1 MSKPSYLIFLSL
13 PMELKCKGCWCFKL
27 HVHIQNKEK
36 RAGEKVIGSA
46 SSGKQTAFLE
56 TLLTVIHL
64 YVIYIFL
71 AETGS
76 FAHIQVKEAWKMG
89 TLGASLAGSVAFHL
103 LSGVGGDWYWVEN
116 KQLLPFWIV
125 LPDSGTLL
133 WKVIW
138 YSVVLLVIQP
148 YI

>member
-1 MSKPSYLIFLSL
+1 MSKPLYLIFLSL

-36 RAGEKVIGSA
+36 RAGEKVIGST

-64 YVIYIFL
+64 YVICIFFGRNWVICPHPSERGL
-71 AETGS
+71 ESGN
-76 FAHIQVKEAWKMG
+76 IR
-89 TLGASLAGSVAFHL
+89 SVFGWVSALHL
-103 LSGVGGDWYWVEN
+103 LSGRGDWYWVEN
-116 KQLLPFWIV
+116 KQLLPFWIA